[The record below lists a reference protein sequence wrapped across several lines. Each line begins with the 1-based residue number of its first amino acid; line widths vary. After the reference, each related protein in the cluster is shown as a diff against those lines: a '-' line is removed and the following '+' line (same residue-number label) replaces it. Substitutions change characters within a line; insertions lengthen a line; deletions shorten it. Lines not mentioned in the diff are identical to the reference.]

1 MKTYLLALL
10 SVLLLFTGCSTVDSR
25 IKEKSASFYSLDAQ
39 TQERLKKGVV
49 HVGDMAD
56 MVYVALGKPDRIRE
70 HATNEGTR
78 TVWIYTA
85 YHEEYEGTHVVG
97 SHTIS
102 LSNI

>member
-1 MKTYLLALL
+1 MRQTTTL
-10 SVLLLFTGCSTVDSR
+10 SN
-25 IKEKSASFYSLDAQ
+25 
-39 TQERLKKGVV
+39 
-49 HVGDMAD
+49 
-56 MVYVALGKPDRIRE
+56 VALGKPGRIRE

-85 YHEEYEGTHVVG
+85 YHEEYEGPHVVG